1 MSTGRIQMNAVILP
15 NGKVLA
21 EGGSVNNESPDT
33 PGKQAD
39 LYDPVSNSISSG
51 GTAAYSRLYHSTA
64 LLLPDA
70 TVMSMGSNPG
80 ARGSYEPAIE
90 IYTPPYLFDANDH
103 PITTARPAITSV
115 APASAVLGYGAS
127 FSVGYTSA
135 SPIAA
140 AVLVRPGSVT
150 HAFDMEQRLV
160 GLCGAAPQPACNAS
174 AGTLALSAPPNS
186 NIAPPGYYML
196 FLLDAAGVPSKARFV
211 QLTPFSTSPPDGA
224 ITSPSADTTI
234 PAGGSVFFGT
244 STPAARYSWV
254 FPGGSP
260 SASAAQTPG
269 NVTFG
274 AAGEYAVSL
283 TVIDGSGNTD
293 PSPPTRTIK

>member
-1 MSTGRIQMNAVILP
+1 NRMSGSSVLLPLLPPNYTPHVINFGGGSPATSTTELIDLSASSPSWTPGPNMSTGRIQMNAVLLP
-15 NGKVLA
+15 NGNVLA

-33 PGKQAD
+33 LGKTAD
-39 LYDPVSNSISSG
+39 LYDPGSNTIRSGGSG

-140 AVLVRPGSVT
+140 AVLVRPGSV
-150 HAFDMEQRLV
+150 
-160 GLCGAAPQPACNAS
+160 
-174 AGTLALSAPPNS
+174 
-186 NIAPPGYYML
+186 
-196 FLLDAAGVPSKARFV
+196 
-211 QLTPFSTSPPDGA
+211 
-224 ITSPSADTTI
+224 
-234 PAGGSVFFGT
+234 
-244 STPAARYSWV
+244 
-254 FPGGSP
+254 
-260 SASAAQTPG
+260 
-269 NVTFG
+269 
-274 AAGEYAVSL
+274 
-283 TVIDGSGNTD
+283 
-293 PSPPTRTIK
+293 